1 MAETGEA
8 ERGPDHVSSDG
19 SNSDGRRSVD
29 SYTYDEEDQHS
40 IAPAAADA
48 DSDSTSRM
56 DKDEDNSKVNKRLVF
71 YAGPLGSSSSSSTS
85 SSRSSTGDIDEA
97 TASSSSSLSVEK
109 FFYDYALGDVSA
121 TQDEKSFPLR
131 YWKWPRVVVRGGGGG
146 SGDGDDRTSTASV
159 SIDPQVYEEIQ
170 KDDEIRNEPYKVFK
184 LLVNTE
190 KTSNKNNFVNPS
202 AEIQEAILDSIEEA
216 WGTAAAG
223 VIVGTELFSAG
234 PDGLDAMNR
243 IVRRLKIKSP
253 SDQVTVV
260 INYKTPRFDQWT
272 SIWSS
277 SRVDRTATYDDWLC
291 DESSSSMDDKIRLV
305 EYQMNPLQTVRSIV
319 QKFKWKVALMDM
331 KGIVDVKGLDVAHII
346 ACQIMHAKCTDNNS
360 WVKKHG
366 HDNIQDAKSNGS
378 PTTVSTTGLS
388 EQDQE
393 LAEDL
398 FRFRDCALKPVFLD
412 MLKGSSTNSNNNNP
426 TPDSTAGPNQHNIV
440 VSPDEFRSIGLSIFH
455 QSALWEDCHPE
466 MEYIYDRVQD
476 PDVIF
481 KSLLSQTE
489 CGRTMEISLDIGTV
503 LSGSHGGTNRATHQN
518 GVETWN
524 QVILEAVLY
533 PLILVSA
540 MLYQVCRMYRGS
552 LGQRKYQ
559 KISNSD
565 DDLGAEMMQ
574 LRSSANRDLDAE
586 YGETNEDEEDGM
598 ESAMNGKVARDNDIQ
613 ADDEDDDEFLDA
625 LQSQSS
631 LEIGDAA

>member
-1 MAETGEA
+1 MVETAEA
-8 ERGPDHVSSDG
+8 ERGPAGQLFSYG
-19 SNSDGRRSVD
+19 SNSGGSRSIV
-29 SYTYDEEDQHS
+29 SYSNDEEDQDS
-40 IAPAAADA
+40 IAPAAAAAAPAAAPAVDI
-48 DSDSTSRM
+48 TSRM

-71 YAGPLGSSSSSSTS
+71 YAGPLGSSSSSSS
-85 SSRSSTGDIDEA
+85 SSSTGSVDEA
-97 TASSSSSLSVEK
+97 NVEK

-131 YWKWPRVVVRGGGGG
+131 YWKWPRVVARGSGGG
-146 SGDGDDRTSTASV
+146 SGDGDDRTSTTSV
-159 SIDPQVYEEIQ
+159 GIDPQVYEEIQ

-190 KTSNKNNFVNPS
+190 RTSNNNNDSFNPS
-202 AEIQEAILDSIEEA
+202 AEVQEAILDSIEEA
-216 WGTAAAG
+216 WGIAAAG

-260 INYKTPRFDQWT
+260 INYKTPRFDQWK

-277 SRVDRTATYDDWLC
+277 SKFDRTTSYDDWLC
-291 DESSSSMDDKIRLV
+291 DEGSSMDDKIRLV
-305 EYQMNPLQTVRSIV
+305 EYQMNPLQTVQSIV
-319 QKFKWKVALMDM
+319 QNFKWKVALMDM

-346 ACQIMHAKCTDNNS
+346 ACQIMHAKCTDDNS
-360 WVKKHG
+360 WVKKHD
-366 HDNIQDAKSNGS
+366 HDNIEDTKSNS
-378 PTTVSTTGLS
+378 TPTTVSTTGLS
-388 EQDQE
+388 DQDQE

-565 DDLGAEMMQ
+565 DDLGAEMTQ
-574 LRSSANRDLDAE
+574 LRPSANRDLDAE
-586 YGETNEDEEDGM
+586 YGETNEDVEDGVK
-598 ESAMNGKVARDNDIQ
+598 SAINGKVTRDNDIE
-613 ADDEDDDEFLDA
+613 ADDEDNDEFLDA